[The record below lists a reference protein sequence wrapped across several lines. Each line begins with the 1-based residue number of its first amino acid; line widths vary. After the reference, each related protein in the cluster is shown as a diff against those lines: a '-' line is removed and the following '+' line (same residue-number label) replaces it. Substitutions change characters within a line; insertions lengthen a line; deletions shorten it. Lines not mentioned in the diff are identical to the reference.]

1 MTIANRR
8 ICRLTGSFCAF
19 RKATRR
25 RSTWRWT
32 FCRPRRGDARF
43 VDDAGHLA
51 AITLQKPVRVAVHA
65 KSLFTRDDGG
75 SGNG

>member
-1 MTIANRR
+1 MQALGRPLRAAVVAFGLSIRWLRIATNP
-8 ICRLTGSFCAF
+8 LAGQ
-19 RKATRR
+19 
-25 RSTWRWT
+25 
-32 FCRPRRGDARF
+32 RRGAARF